1 MSPARRYAHH
11 CAMEK
16 IEVSTD
22 DCPTA
27 PAPRVTVYTRVLH
40 RACQKMGG
48 VGELAQALRVSVET
62 LHRWLEGDDVPPT
75 KIFLKAVDM
84 VTPPWSPEDAAHAK
98 IFSSS
103 RAKKN

>member
-1 MSPARRYAHH
+1 
-11 CAMEK
+11 
-16 IEVSTD
+16 
-22 DCPTA
+22 
-27 PAPRVTVYTRVLH
+27 
-40 RACQKMGG
+40 
-48 VGELAQALRVSVET
+48 
-62 LHRWLEGDDVPPT
+62 VPPT